1 MARRKRLFW
10 VPLLAVFAT
19 VFAFPPQPLRA
30 QEKEN
35 AETKRKVKTQ
45 VNPVYPDLARR
56 MNVHGKVK
64 LQVTV
69 APDGSVKTIHALGGH
84 PILVGASQDAVRQWK
99 FEPAAKETIQIVEVN
114 FD

>member
-1 MARRKRLFW
+1 MAVRKRLFL
-10 VPLLAVFAT
+10 VGFIAALAAL
-19 VFAFPPQPLRA
+19 FAFPPQPLRA
-30 QEKEN
+30 QENGEL
-35 AETKRKVKTQ
+35 KRKIKTQ
-45 VNPVYPDLARR
+45 INPNYPELAKR

-99 FEPAAKETIQIVEVN
+99 FEPAPKETTQLIEIN

>member
-1 MARRKRLFW
+1 MTGRKRLFL
-10 VPLLAVFAT
+10 VTFLAALAALFA
-19 VFAFPPQPLRA
+19 VPPQGLRA
-30 QEKEN
+30 QDS
-35 AETKRKVKTQ
+35 AELRRKVKTQ
-45 VNPVYPDLARR
+45 VKPIYPDLARR

-99 FEPAAKETIQIVEVN
+99 FEPGPKETTQLIEID

>member
-1 MARRKRLFW
+1 MATSKRFLR
-10 VPLLAVFAT
+10 LLVLAT
-19 VFAFPPQPLRA
+19 LASLFAFPPQVVRG
-30 QEKEN
+30 QDSSEV
-35 AETKRKVKTQ
+35 KRKVKTQ
-45 VNPVYPDLARR
+45 VTPVYPELARR

-69 APDGSVKTIHALGGH
+69 APDGTVKVIHALGGH

-99 FEPAAKETIQIVEVN
+99 FEPAPKESTQIIEVN